1 MGKSNLVTG
10 MTFSEFGRRIKS
22 NGSLGTDH
30 GAGAPVIF
38 FGAALN
44 TGSSAITAQNPVS
57 GMIGSSPNI
66 PLNAS
71 VSDQIAMQFDF
82 RQIYS
87 SIMQDWLCMSE
98 AQTAEVLWHF
108 YKISLV
114 QNRNFRYCF
123 L

>member
-1 MGKSNLVTG
+1 VSLV
-10 MTFSEFGRRIKS
+10 EELS

>member
-44 TGSSAITAQNPVS
+44 TGSSAITAQN
-57 GMIGSSPNI
+57 
-66 PLNAS
+66 
-71 VSDQIAMQFDF
+71 
-82 RQIYS
+82 R
-87 SIMQDWLCMSE
+87 
-98 AQTAEVLWHF
+98 
-108 YKISLV
+108 
-114 QNRNFRYCF
+114 FRYDRQFTEHTVKRKRFRPLQCNLTLDKF
-123 L
+123 ILRLCKIGCV

>member
-1 MGKSNLVTG
+1 

-98 AQTAEVLWHF
+98 AQTAEVLVAL

-114 QNRNFRYCF
+114 QNCNFRYCF

>member
-1 MGKSNLVTG
+1 

-71 VSDQIAMQFDF
+71 VSDQIAMQFDLDKF
-82 RQIYS
+82 ILRLCKIG
-87 SIMQDWLCMSE
+87 CMSE
-98 AQTAEVLWHF
+98 AQTAEVLVAL
-108 YKISLV
+108 YKISPI

>member
-1 MGKSNLVTG
+1 

-57 GMIGSSPNI
+57 GMIGNI
-66 PLNAS
+66 PLNATFQTRLQCNLIL
-71 VSDQIAMQFDF
+71 DKFIL
-82 RQIYS
+82 R
-87 SIMQDWLCMSE
+87 LC
-98 AQTAEVLWHF
+98 
-108 YKISLV
+108 KIGCV
-114 QNRNFRYCF
+114 
-123 L
+123 

>member
-1 MGKSNLVTG
+1 MLQIKPKVLMPLISVFYRTSLSTRFRAYGKSNLVTG

-57 GMIGSSPNI
+57 GMIGSPNI
-66 PLNAS
+66 
-71 VSDQIAMQFDF
+71 
-82 RQIYS
+82 R
-87 SIMQDWLCMSE
+87 
-98 AQTAEVLWHF
+98 
-108 YKISLV
+108 
-114 QNRNFRYCF
+114 
-123 L
+123 

>member
-1 MGKSNLVTG
+1 MLQIKPKVLMPLISVFYRNTSLSTRFRAYGKSNLVTG

-57 GMIGSSPNI
+57 GMIGSPNI
-66 PLNAS
+66 
-71 VSDQIAMQFDF
+71 
-82 RQIYS
+82 R
-87 SIMQDWLCMSE
+87 
-98 AQTAEVLWHF
+98 
-108 YKISLV
+108 
-114 QNRNFRYCF
+114 
-123 L
+123 

>member
-1 MGKSNLVTG
+1 

-44 TGSSAITAQNPVS
+44 TGSSAITAQTVS

-71 VSDQIAMQFDF
+71 VQTRLQCNLTLDKFIL
-82 RQIYS
+82 R
-87 SIMQDWLCMSE
+87 LC
-98 AQTAEVLWHF
+98 
-108 YKISLV
+108 KIGCV
-114 QNRNFRYCF
+114 
-123 L
+123 